1 MPGLIAAGV
10 VVRAPRPS
18 RNSASRVSPAL
29 SPPGPARPPP
39 APGPGWPGTGT
50 RPGRVFAGMS
60 IRFGGSRT
68 GRRADAF
75 PVAVE
80 RREHGVGAALPG
92 LDGAHVV
99 DHADPRMGVPGDTG
113 LVQGGPHPPAPD
125 GLVRARVAAQVDL
138 AGAGFAGQ
146 RGEFPLRRPVP
157 DDQPRAALRELAV
170 QVGQALQQERGARS
184 GRVAPVQ
191 QPVVQAE
198 HRHDLLAPGQRR
210 AERRMVVHAEVPA
223 EPDKSNHV
231 RRG

>member
-1 MPGLIAAGV
+1 
-10 VVRAPRPS
+10 
-18 RNSASRVSPAL
+18 
-29 SPPGPARPPP
+29 
-39 APGPGWPGTGT
+39 
-50 RPGRVFAGMS
+50 
-60 IRFGGSRT
+60 
-68 GRRADAF
+68 
-75 PVAVE
+75 
-80 RREHGVGAALPG
+80 
-92 LDGAHVV
+92 
-99 DHADPRMGVPGDTG
+99 MGVPADTG

-157 DDQPRAALRELAV
+157 DDQPRAALRKLAV
-170 QVGQALQQERGARS
+170 QVGQALQQERGAGS

-198 HRHDLLAPGQRR
+198 HRHDLLVCGQSR

-223 EPDKSNHV
+223 EPDKSNHG